1 MLFGSVFFDLY
12 IVIEYTGTL
21 RRRAVSC
28 LNTGSILE
36 LAGAYS
42 CL

>member
-1 MLFGSVFFDLY
+1 MKDCAFWFSFFHLY

-36 LAGAYS
+36 LAGA
-42 CL
+42 